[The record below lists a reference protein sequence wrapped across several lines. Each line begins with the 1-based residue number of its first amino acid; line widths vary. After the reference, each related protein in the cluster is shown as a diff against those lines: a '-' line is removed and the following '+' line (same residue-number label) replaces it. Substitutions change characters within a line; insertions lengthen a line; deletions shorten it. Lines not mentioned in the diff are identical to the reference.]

1 MERTLMT
8 SAMLIS
14 IFENF
19 LSLNRDFFNLSIE
32 KTGFFHRKTSLFP
45 DDYVKSDASDVNMN
59 LC

>member
-19 LSLNRDFFNLSIE
+19 LSLNRDFF
-32 KTGFFHRKTSLFP
+32 
-45 DDYVKSDASDVNMN
+45 
-59 LC
+59 